1 MSDWEAVA
9 AAARAARDRH
19 CPVEGCGQLLSL
31 TDAGMIKVHYQNAA
45 ATRPCP
51 GSWKALCERCGDV
64 RVGEGAARVHLKSGL
79 RDC

>member
-1 MSDWEAVA
+1 MWGEVA
-9 AAARAARDRH
+9 AAALRERDRH
-19 CPVEGCGQLLSL
+19 CPVDGCGQLLSF
-31 TDAGMIKVHYQNAA
+31 TDAGLTKVHFQNAG
-45 ATRPCP
+45 ATRPCV